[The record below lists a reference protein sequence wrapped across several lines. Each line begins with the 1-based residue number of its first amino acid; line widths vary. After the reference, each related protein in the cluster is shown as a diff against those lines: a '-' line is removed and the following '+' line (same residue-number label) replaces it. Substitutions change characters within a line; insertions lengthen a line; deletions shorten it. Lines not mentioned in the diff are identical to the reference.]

1 MKKSLSSLKILRK
14 KKSPSKRRESAMR
27 SFWIESVCVLLDVSG
42 VRSRF
47 FYLFPSSV
55 VWKKGGIFF
64 WRQSSIK
71 TFLLESGR
79 FFTREEKIFP
89 VEATL
94 LVSTLTLWCGKF
106 STNNNTSSLS
116 LSLWVCACAR
126 TALLF
131 LLLLSSSLSDAPP
144 RARGARA
151 EVYKKGGLGKC
162 TRGFGF
168 RVGNFFLFCLSLFRV
183 YRFFCFE
190 HPFFASKK
198 LQKRKARAHT
208 QTHNT

>member
-1 MKKSLSSLKILRK
+1 M
-14 KKSPSKRRESAMR
+14 
-27 SFWIESVCVLLDVSG
+27 
-42 VRSRF
+42 
-47 FYLFPSSV
+47 
-55 VWKKGGIFF
+55 
-64 WRQSSIK
+64 
-71 TFLLESGR
+71 
-79 FFTREEKIFP
+79 
-89 VEATL
+89 
-94 LVSTLTLWCGKF
+94 
-106 STNNNTSSLS
+106 
-116 LSLWVCACAR
+116 CACAR

-190 HPFFASKK
+190 HPFFGSKK
-198 LQKRKARAHT
+198 LQKRKARAHKHNT
-208 QTHNT
+208 NTHNTRARTFISRKKKQVVHSALVVEYTRERTKRNNNTNNNKERCQRARRYKPQRWMWTRKRGRKM